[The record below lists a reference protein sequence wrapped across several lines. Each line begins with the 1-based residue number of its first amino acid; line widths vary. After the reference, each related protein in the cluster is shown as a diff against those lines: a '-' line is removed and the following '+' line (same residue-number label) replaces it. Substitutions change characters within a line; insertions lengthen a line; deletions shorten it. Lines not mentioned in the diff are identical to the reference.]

1 MSSANQDKQ
10 FIVGYSADNRLSM
23 LGYAGSFS
31 GRGFIG
37 SDLRKY
43 DSITQVEAF
52 DRGKPEHAEFVSFAD
67 YAIARDKRRAA
78 YRAK

>member
-1 MSSANQDKQ
+1 MSANQDKQ
-10 FIVGYSADNRLSM
+10 FVVGYSADSRFSM

-37 SDLRKY
+37 SDFRKY
-43 DSITQVEAF
+43 DSIARIEAF
-52 DRGKPEHAEFVSFAD
+52 DRSNPEHAEFVEFAD

-78 YRAK
+78 